1 MARKIAGRTLG
12 LIIAIALTIGGAAIV
27 LFAAKLSVYLSGD
40 GLMGILTWFLTGAFG
55 LAIGSIGVLGLL
67 TSLTGTK
74 ARH

>member
-12 LIIAIALTIGGAAIV
+12 IIIALAMTIGGAAIV

-40 GLMGILTWFLTGAFG
+40 GLMGITIWFAIGAFG
-55 LAIGSIGVLGLL
+55 LALGSIGVLGLM